1 MSGYVISPAGLPALT
16 LMTREAPRYGAL
28 VIEVWRTRRILAEL
42 DPRLLRDIGVSRGQA
57 LTEIARAPWDVGN
70 RG

>member
-1 MSGYVISPAGLPALT
+1 MSGYVISPAGMPSLT
-16 LMTREAPRYGAL
+16 LMTREALRYGAL

-57 LTEIARAPWDVGN
+57 LTEIARAPWDLRT